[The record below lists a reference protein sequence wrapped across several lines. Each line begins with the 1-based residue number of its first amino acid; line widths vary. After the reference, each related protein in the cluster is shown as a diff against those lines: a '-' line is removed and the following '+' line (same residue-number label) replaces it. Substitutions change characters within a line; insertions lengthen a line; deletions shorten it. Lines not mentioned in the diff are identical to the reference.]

1 MPFNQHGSSKI
12 LGPYLLPY
20 VECPLTT
27 AFVMVVLL
35 FSLTFANLSTYM
47 SDLNRSS
54 LVCNALCKNSE
65 LGEKPVVVCI
75 TGMLICYCV
84 VQ

>member
-1 MPFNQHGSSKI
+1 
-12 LGPYLLPY
+12 
-20 VECPLTT
+20 
-27 AFVMVVLL
+27 
-35 FSLTFANLSTYM
+35 M